1 MAVLLE
7 ADGHDVTTAYDG
19 MTALDRVTSGKP
31 EVVLLDIGLPD
42 VTGYEVAQRIRAM
55 QGGESLTVVAISG
68 WGQARDKQLAFESGF
83 DAHLTKPADPAQVRD
98 LLAERP
104 ARPRG

>member
-1 MAVLLE
+1 VLLE
-7 ADGHDVTTAYDG
+7 ADGHHVTTAYDG
-19 MTALDRVTSGKP
+19 TSALASAAAAMPD
-31 EVVLLDIGLPD
+31 VVLLDIGLPD

-55 QGGESLTVVAISG
+55 RGGEQLTVVAISG

-83 DAHLTKPADPAQVRD
+83 DAHLTKPADPAQVRE

-104 ARPRG
+104 VRPRG